1 VKASKAEGATGGLL
15 QERSILLD
23 GSSDRLGGCRRSGR
37 CQLSEAEEA
46 EIVRADLAVATA
58 AAMPEAATHAVGKAT
73 THAMA
78 ETVPEFMVLAAVAS
92 IIR

>member
-1 VKASKAEGATGGLL
+1 MPAGESSKAEGATGGLL

-37 CQLSEAEEA
+37 CQLSEAEM
-46 EIVRADLAVATA
+46 VRTHLPVATA
-58 AAMPEAATHAVGKAT
+58 PAMPEAATHAVSKAT
-73 THAMA
+73 PHTMA

-92 IIR
+92 VIR